1 MAVRGKQVR
10 TGGEGALMGTGK
22 IKMRRFSGYRI
33 LEHWGIILTSVV
45 LFATGLCQRFWYVDS
60 AQWFILKMG
69 GVDTVRWIHRY
80 AGIMFSF
87 ELILHVA
94 VAIGGVLRGK
104 WGPSMLIKKEDLQD
118 AVHNIRYYFGLEERQ
133 ARCDRYDYMEK
144 FEYWTILVGGFLM
157 MGTGAVLWLPTVF
170 TRFLPGEV
178 IPAAKALHSN
188 EALLIFLINAIWH
201 IYNAIFSPEAFPLDT
216 TIFTGHISRERMLR
230 EHPVELARIEGVEM
244 EELLGSGLNEAGS
257 LKPGVEPGTP

>member
-1 MAVRGKQVR
+1 M
-10 TGGEGALMGTGK
+10 GAQMKTGK
-22 IKMRRFSGYRI
+22 GKMRRFSVYRI
-33 LEHWGIILTSVV
+33 LEHWGIILSSVV

-69 GVDTVRWIHRY
+69 GIDNVRWIHRY
-80 AGIMFSF
+80 AALLFSF
-87 ELILHVA
+87 ELVLHVA
-94 VAIGGVLRGK
+94 VAVAGVLRGR
-104 WGPSMLIKKEDLQD
+104 WEPSMLIGKEDLRD

-157 MGTGAVLWLPTVF
+157 MGTGAVLWLPTLF

-178 IPAAKALHSN
+178 IPTAKALHSN

-216 TIFTGHISRERMLR
+216 TIFTGQISRERMLR
-230 EHPVELARIEGVEM
+230 EHPVELARIEGVEV
-244 EELLGSGLNEAGS
+244 EVLLGNGQKEAVALN
-257 LKPGVEPGTP
+257 PGVEPANP

>member
-1 MAVRGKQVR
+1 MD
-10 TGGEGALMGTGK
+10 TGK
-22 IKMRRFSGYRI
+22 KKLRRFSKFRMI
-33 LEHWGIILTSVV
+33 EHWGIILSSVV

-69 GVDTVRWIHRY
+69 GIDNVRWTHRY
-80 AGIMFSF
+80 AALLFSI
-87 ELILHVA
+87 ELVLHVTVA
-94 VAIGGVLRGK
+94 VAGILRGR
-104 WGPSMLIKKEDLQD
+104 WEPSMLIGREDLQD

-133 ARCDRYDYMEK
+133 AKCDRYDYMEK

-157 MGTGAVLWLPTVF
+157 MGTGAVLWLPTLF

-178 IPAAKALHSN
+178 IPTAKALHSN

-216 TIFTGHISRERMLR
+216 TIFTGQISRERMLR
-230 EHPVELARIEGVEM
+230 EHPVELARIEGVEV
-244 EELLGSGLNEAGS
+244 EVLLGNGQKEAVA
-257 LKPGVEPGTP
+257 LKPGVEPGTL